1 MGGGGRQKAT
11 PQIDIELDR
20 AGGFGKYQL
29 LATIIMIT
37 GMISGGFVIHGLA
50 YMELEPS
57 YYMCDVGGV

>member
-20 AGGFGKYQL
+20 AGGFGRYQL